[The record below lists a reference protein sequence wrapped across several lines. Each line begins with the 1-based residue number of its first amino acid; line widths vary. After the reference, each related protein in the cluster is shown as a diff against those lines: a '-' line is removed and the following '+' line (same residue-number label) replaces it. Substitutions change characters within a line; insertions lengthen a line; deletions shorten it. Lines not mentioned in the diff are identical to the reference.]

1 MSENNLIPIVIE
13 KSGRGERAYDIYSRL
28 LKDRI
33 IILGGAVTDETANT
47 IIAQLLF
54 LSNDDPKT
62 DIQFYIN
69 SPGGSVSAG
78 LGIIDTM
85 RFLRCEVATTC
96 IGMAASMGACLL
108 AAGSRGKRAVLA
120 NSQVMLHQPLIGGV
134 LQGPATD
141 LGIEAAH
148 MLRLRDRLYKLMAD
162 FTGKAQEQIHRDF
175 DRNKWLFAEEAVEY
189 GCATA
194 CWTRRRQS
202 SRRPIVMRIRM
213 RTRISPAVVAAIISS
228 SLLMAGG
235 CHSPNQANILLRK
248 QNQQLDAKISDLQR
262 RHDAD
267 EATIRG
273 LQSSAR
279 PCRFCRKM
287 NWTSCSRH
295 RGWTSAV

>member
-1 MSENNLIPIVIE
+1 MQNQLIPIVIE

-33 IILGGAVTDETANT
+33 IILGGPVTDDSANT
-47 IIAQLLF
+47 IIAQMLF
-54 LSNDDPKT
+54 LSNDDPKS

-78 LGIIDTM
+78 MGIINTM

-108 AAGSRGKRAVLA
+108 AAGTKGKRAVLE

-148 MLRLRDRLYKLMAD
+148 MLRLRDRLYKLLAD
-162 FTGKAQEQIHRDF
+162 ATGKTTDQIHRDF

-189 GCATA
+189 GCADKVLDRA
-194 CWTRRRQS
+194 PEGPVRRR
-202 SRRPIVMRIRM
+202 RDIDDEDEGE
-213 RTRISPAVVAAIISS
+213 AAEK
-228 SLLMAGG
+228 
-235 CHSPNQANILLRK
+235 R
-248 QNQQLDAKISDLQR
+248 
-262 RHDAD
+262 
-267 EATIRG
+267 
-273 LQSSAR
+273 
-279 PCRFCRKM
+279 
-287 NWTSCSRH
+287 
-295 RGWTSAV
+295 

>member
-1 MSENNLIPIVIE
+1 MQNQLVPIVIE

-33 IILGGAVTDETANT
+33 ILLNGPVVDESAGT
-47 IIAQLLF
+47 IIAQMLF

-85 RFLRCEVATTC
+85 RFIRCPVATTC

-108 AAGSRGKRAVLA
+108 AAGAKGKRSVLQ

-148 MLRLRDRLYKLMAD
+148 MLRLRDRLYVLMAE
-162 FTGKAQEQIHRDF
+162 FTGKTKEQIHRDF

-189 GCATA
+189 GCADRVLDRA
-194 CWTRRRQS
+194 PEAGP
-202 SRRPIVMRIRM
+202 RPR
-213 RTRISPAVVAAIISS
+213 AA
-228 SLLMAGG
+228 
-235 CHSPNQANILLRK
+235 
-248 QNQQLDAKISDLQR
+248 DD
-262 RHDAD
+262 D
-267 EATIRG
+267 EK
-273 LQSSAR
+273 L
-279 PCRFCRKM
+279 
-287 NWTSCSRH
+287 
-295 RGWTSAV
+295 

>member
-1 MSENNLIPIVIE
+1 MTSNSLIPIVIE

-33 IILGGAVTDETANT
+33 ILLNGPVMDESAGS

-85 RFLRCEVATTC
+85 KHLRCDVATTC

-108 AAGSRGKRAVLA
+108 AAGTKGKRSCLP

-141 LGIEAAH
+141 LGIEAQH

-162 FTGKAQEQIHRDF
+162 YTNKAPEVIKRDF
-175 DRNKWLFAEEAVEY
+175 DRNKWLFAEEAVAY
-189 GCATA
+189 GCADKVQDRA
-194 CWTRRRQS
+194 PDRL
-202 SRRPIVMRIRM
+202 
-213 RTRISPAVVAAIISS
+213 VAK
-228 SLLMAGG
+228 
-235 CHSPNQANILLRK
+235 RDDDK
-248 QNQQLDAKISDLQR
+248 DDDK
-262 RHDAD
+262 
-267 EATIRG
+267 E
-273 LQSSAR
+273 
-279 PCRFCRKM
+279 
-287 NWTSCSRH
+287 
-295 RGWTSAV
+295 

>member
-1 MSENNLIPIVIE
+1 MSLNTLIPIVIE

-33 IILGGAVTDETANT
+33 IILGGPVTDDSANA

-85 RFLRCEVATTC
+85 RHLRCDVATTC

-108 AAGSRGKRAVLA
+108 AAGSKGKRSCLP

-141 LGIEAAH
+141 LGIEAQH
-148 MLRLRDRLYKLMAD
+148 MLRLRDRLYKLMSE
-162 FTGKAQEQIHRDF
+162 FPVKSEEKIHRDF
-175 DRNKWLFAEEAVEY
+175 DRNMWLFAEVAVSY
-189 GCATA
+189 GCADKVQDRA
-194 CWTRRRQS
+194 PERVLSKRD
-202 SRRPIVMRIRM
+202 ID
-213 RTRISPAVVAAIISS
+213 
-228 SLLMAGG
+228 
-235 CHSPNQANILLRK
+235 NDDDK
-248 QNQQLDAKISDLQR
+248 
-262 RHDAD
+262 
-267 EATIRG
+267 E
-273 LQSSAR
+273 
-279 PCRFCRKM
+279 
-287 NWTSCSRH
+287 
-295 RGWTSAV
+295 

>member
-1 MSENNLIPIVIE
+1 MADNTLIPIVIE

-33 IILGGAVTDETANT
+33 IIAGGGISDEIANT
-47 IIAQLLF
+47 IIAQMLF

-62 DIQFYIN
+62 DIQLYIN

-85 RFLRCEVATTC
+85 KFLRCDVATTC

-108 AAGSRGKRAVLA
+108 AAGTKGKRAVLQ

-134 LQGPATD
+134 LQGPATE

-162 FTGKAQEQIHRDF
+162 FTGKTPEVIHRDF

-189 GCATA
+189 GCIDRILERAPEVA
-194 CWTRRRQS
+194 P
-202 SRRPIVMRIRM
+202 RPH
-213 RTRISPAVVAAIISS
+213 VA
-228 SLLMAGG
+228 
-235 CHSPNQANILLRK
+235 
-248 QNQQLDAKISDLQR
+248 DDE
-262 RHDAD
+262 AD
-267 EATIRG
+267 EKA
-273 LQSSAR
+273 
-279 PCRFCRKM
+279 
-287 NWTSCSRH
+287 
-295 RGWTSAV
+295 

>member
-1 MSENNLIPIVIE
+1 MSSNTLIPIVIE

-33 IILGGAVTDETANT
+33 ILLGGPVTDDSASA
-47 IIAQLLF
+47 IVAQLLF

-85 RFLRCEVATTC
+85 KHLRCDVATTC

-108 AAGSRGKRAVLA
+108 AAGTKGKRSCLP

-141 LGIEAAH
+141 LGIEAQH

-162 FTGKAQEQIHRDF
+162 YTGKTAETIHRDF
-175 DRNKWLFAEEAVEY
+175 DRNKWLFAEEAVAY
-189 GCATA
+189 GCADKVQDRA
-194 CWTRRRQS
+194 PERL
-202 SRRPIVMRIRM
+202 
-213 RTRISPAVVAAIISS
+213 VAKRDIDDDDD
-228 SLLMAGG
+228 
-235 CHSPNQANILLRK
+235 K
-248 QNQQLDAKISDLQR
+248 
-262 RHDAD
+262 
-267 EATIRG
+267 E
-273 LQSSAR
+273 
-279 PCRFCRKM
+279 
-287 NWTSCSRH
+287 
-295 RGWTSAV
+295 

>member
-1 MSENNLIPIVIE
+1 MTQNQLIPIVIE

-33 IILGGAVTDETANT
+33 IILGGPVTDESANA
-47 IIAQLLF
+47 IIAQMLF

-78 LGIIDTM
+78 FGIIDTM
-85 RFLRCEVATTC
+85 KFLRCDVATTC

-108 AAGSRGKRAVLA
+108 AAGSRGKRYVLG

-162 FTGKAQEQIHRDF
+162 YTGKSTETIHRDF

-189 GCATA
+189 GVADKILDRAPDIIKSTA
-194 CWTRRRQS
+194 N
-202 SRRPIVMRIRM
+202 
-213 RTRISPAVVAAIISS
+213 
-228 SLLMAGG
+228 G
-235 CHSPNQANILLRK
+235 N
-248 QNQQLDAKISDLQR
+248 DD
-262 RHDAD
+262 D
-267 EATIRG
+267 EKVR
-273 LQSSAR
+273 
-279 PCRFCRKM
+279 
-287 NWTSCSRH
+287 
-295 RGWTSAV
+295 